1 MRIAVDGTAS
11 AGKGALARGVAIGL
25 GLSYVDTGAMYR
37 TIGLYGVQGGVVVK
51 DELRQPIDEAV
62 SYLLAKTENV
72 EFDFIYD
79 ATADN
84 PWRVIV
90 DDDDIT
96 ETIRR
101 QEIGVAASVVS
112 SIPEIRRAL
121 FESQQRMANR
131 KSVIMD
137 GRDIGTVIMPNAE
150 LKVFVDADIDVRA
163 RRRWSELQGKG
174 TAISYKEV
182 RAGLADRDHR
192 DRTREIAPLV
202 RAKDARLLDTSA
214 LSIEDGVSI
223 VIDWVKQLSPE
234 V

>member
-1 MRIAVDGTAS
+1 M
-11 AGKGALARGVAIGL
+11 
-25 GLSYVDTGAMYR
+25 
-37 TIGLYGVQGGVVVK
+37 
-51 DELRQPIDEAV
+51 RQPHDAAV
-62 SYLLAKTENV
+62 AYLLEKTEKL

-79 ATADN
+79 ASAGN
-84 PWRVIV
+84 PWRVLV
-90 DDDDIT
+90 DKVDIT

-121 FESQQRMANR
+121 FESQQRLANR

-163 RRRWSELQGKG
+163 GRRWSELQSKG
-174 TAISYKEV
+174 MTLSYDEV
-182 RAGLADRDHR
+182 RSGLVDRDHR
-192 DRTREIAPLV
+192 DRTRKIAPLV
-202 RAKDARLLDTSA
+202 RAEDARLLDTSA

-223 VIDWVKQLSPE
+223 VIDWAKQLSPA